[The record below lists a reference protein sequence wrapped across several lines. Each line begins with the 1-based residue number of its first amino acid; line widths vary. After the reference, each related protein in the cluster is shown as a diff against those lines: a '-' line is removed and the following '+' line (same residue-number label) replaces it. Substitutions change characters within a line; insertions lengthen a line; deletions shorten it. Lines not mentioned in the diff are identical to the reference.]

1 MGTGMDGF
9 FLIPGATN
17 LLDGMKIGVLSDTHG
32 DVMLTLAALETF
44 REQGVAHILHC
55 GDIGT
60 PEIVR
65 LFSGIPTAFVFGN
78 CDPRTET
85 LRKTILSVQQTC
97 CDWFGELE
105 LGGKRIFF
113 LHGHQWDRFENEIL
127 CGQWDLICFGHTH
140 HAELRMVENTLILN
154 PGAIY
159 RTPSPSV
166 AIVDLE
172 SMNVTTISLKK

>member
-1 MGTGMDGF
+1 MP
-9 FLIPGATN
+9 LI
-17 LLDGMKIGVLSDTHG
+17 DHMKIGVLSDTHG
-32 DVMLTLAALETF
+32 DVKQTAAALDVL
-44 REQGVAHILHC
+44 REHGVSQILHC

-65 LFSGIPTAFVFGN
+65 LFGEIPTAFVFGN
-78 CDPRTET
+78 CDPKTET
-85 LRKTILSVQQTC
+85 LRKAIHSVGQTC

-105 LGGKRIFF
+105 LGEKRIFF
-113 LHGHQWDRFENEIL
+113 LHGHQWSRLEAESHS
-127 CGQWDLICFGHTH
+127 GQWDLVCFGHTH
-140 HAELRMVENTLILN
+140 HAELRTVGDTLILN

-166 AIVDLE
+166 ALVDLE